1 VGGASEAVEA
11 RIERGPE
18 AARETPRILG
28 ALLALSLGTFAYVT
42 TENLPVGLLPELAQD
57 LHHSRSVTGYLI
69 TGYAAVVVVA
79 SVPLAIA
86 TRRFS
91 RRRLLIAAL
100 SVFVSGTALGAATRS
115 YGALL
120 ATRMAIALSHAVFWA
135 VVAAAAAALVPR
147 ARRGR
152 AFGIVF
158 SGVSLASV
166 IGVPAT
172 TWLGQQTSWRVSTL
186 ATSALG
192 LVALVAV
199 IALLPETSAEVEQA
213 AAPHP
218 SGKRYALVQAALGFA
233 VIGAFSF
240 LTYITVFMTELGGLP
255 SGAISPILLI
265 SGLTSAVGVLVA
277 SYLVTR
283 RPRGVMAGGVAGIAA
298 TLFLFAVF
306 SHVGIADIL
315 VFCAFGFSLSGLAIG
330 VQSRVLDIAPGSL
343 NVASAGNSATFNIGI
358 GGGALVGGLLL
369 QGPGVR
375 AIPIAGSVVAACGL
389 ALLVAE
395 RWLLPVE

>member
-265 SGLTSAVGVLVA
+265 SSAVGVLVA

-330 VQSRVLDIAPGSL
+330 VQSRVLDIAPGGL